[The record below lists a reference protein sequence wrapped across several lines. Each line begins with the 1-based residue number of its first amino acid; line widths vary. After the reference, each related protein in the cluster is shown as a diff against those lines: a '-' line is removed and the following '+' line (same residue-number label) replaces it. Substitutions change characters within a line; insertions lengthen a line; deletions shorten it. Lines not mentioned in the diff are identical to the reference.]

1 MLTVIVT
8 GGIGSGKSAVCALLR
23 KRGIPVYDSDSRV
36 KELYVCRRSLV
47 PRLEKALG
55 SPLRQADGTL
65 DKARLAALIFSD
77 EAARETLESIVYPIL
92 LEDFKRWRSRQKAP
106 FVVLESAIILTKPV
120 FDGLADAVVLVEAPD
135 ELRIQRTMHR
145 DGTTRKEVLQRMKAQ
160 SVPEAKTGYIRLEN
174 NGGLE
179 ALSDKVNQL
188 FFDKNG
194 YICKLITSTH
204 FEPEGRK

>member
-120 FDGLADAVVLVEAPD
+120 FDGLADAVVLVDAPE
-135 ELRIQRTMHR
+135 ELRIQRTMQR
-145 DGTTRKEVLQRMKAQ
+145 DGL
-160 SVPEAKTGYIRLEN
+160 S
-174 NGGLE
+174 LE
-179 ALSDKVNQL
+179 AVQRRISAQDIPMEKVDVTLMNDGTLEDLSAAVERV
-188 FFDKNG
+188 FFDKNS
-194 YICKLITSTH
+194 YICKIL
-204 FEPEGRK
+204 ED

>member
-55 SPLRQADGTL
+55 SPLREADGTL

-92 LEDFKRWRSRQKAP
+92 LKDFQRWRSRQKAP
-106 FVVLESAIILTKPV
+106 FVVLESAIILSKPV
-120 FDGLADAVVLVEAPD
+120 FDGLADAVVLVEAPE
-135 ELRIQRTMHR
+135 ELRIQRTMQR
-145 DGTTRKEVLQRMKAQ
+145 DGL
-160 SVPEAKTGYIRLEN
+160 S
-174 NGGLE
+174 LE
-179 ALSDKVNQL
+179 AVQRRISAQDIPMEKVDVTLMNDGTLEDLSAAVERV
-188 FFDKNG
+188 FFDKNS
-194 YICKLITSTH
+194 YICKIL
-204 FEPEGRK
+204 ED

>member
-36 KELYVCRRSLV
+36 KELYASRRSLV

-92 LEDFKRWRSRQKAP
+92 LKDFQRWRDRQKAP
-106 FVVLESAIILTKPV
+106 FVVLESAIILSKPV
-120 FDGLADAVVLVEAPD
+120 FDGLAGAVVLVDAPED
-135 ELRIQRTMHR
+135 IRIQRVMQR
-145 DGTTRKEVLQRMKAQ
+145 DGLSREAIVRRLSAQ
-160 SVPEAKTGYIRLEN
+160 SLPLEKVDVILPN
-174 NGGLE
+174 SGSSE
-179 ALSDKVNQL
+179 ELSAAVDHV
-188 FFDKNG
+188 FFEKYS
-194 YICKLITSTH
+194 YICKLL
-204 FEPEGRK
+204 ED

>member
-106 FVVLESAIILTKPV
+106 FVVLESAIILSKPV
-120 FDGLADAVVLVEAPD
+120 FDGLADAVVLVDAPD
-135 ELRIQRTMHR
+135 ELRIQRTMQR
-145 DGTTRKEVLQRMKAQ
+145 DGL
-160 SVPEAKTGYIRLEN
+160 S
-174 NGGLE
+174 LE
-179 ALSDKVNQL
+179 AVQRRISAQDIPMEKADVTLMNDGKLEDLSAAVERV
-188 FFDKNG
+188 FFDKNS
-194 YICKLITSTH
+194 YICKIL
-204 FEPEGRK
+204 ED

>member
-65 DKARLAALIFSD
+65 DKACLAALIFSD

-92 LEDFKRWRSRQKAP
+92 LKDFQSWRSRQKAP

-120 FDGLADAVVLVEAPD
+120 FDGLADAVVLVDAPD
-135 ELRIQRTMHR
+135 ELRIQRTMQR
-145 DGTTRKEVLQRMKAQ
+145 DGL
-160 SVPEAKTGYIRLEN
+160 S
-174 NGGLE
+174 LE
-179 ALSDKVNQL
+179 AVLRRISAQDIPMEKVDVTLMNDGTLEDLSAAVERV
-188 FFDKNG
+188 FFDKNS
-194 YICKLITSTH
+194 YICKIL
-204 FEPEGRK
+204 ED

>member
-55 SPLRQADGTL
+55 SPLRKADGTL

-92 LEDFKRWRSRQKAP
+92 LKDFQRWRSRQKAP
-106 FVVLESAIILTKPV
+106 FVVLESAIILSKPV
-120 FDGLADAVVLVEAPD
+120 FDGLADAVVLVETPE
-135 ELRIQRTMHR
+135 ELRIQRTMQR
-145 DGTTRKEVLQRMKAQ
+145 DGL
-160 SVPEAKTGYIRLEN
+160 S
-174 NGGLE
+174 LE
-179 ALSDKVNQL
+179 AVQRRISAQDIPMEKVDVTLMNDGTLEDLSAAVERV
-188 FFDKNG
+188 FFDKNS
-194 YICKLITSTH
+194 YICKIL
-204 FEPEGRK
+204 ED

>member
-36 KELYVCRRSLV
+36 KELYASRRSLV

-92 LEDFKRWRSRQKAP
+92 LKDFQRWRSRQKAP
-106 FVVLESAIILTKPV
+106 FVVLESAIILSKPV
-120 FDGLADAVVLVEAPD
+120 FDGLAGAVVLVDAPED
-135 ELRIQRTMHR
+135 LRIQRVMQR
-145 DGTTRKEVLQRMKAQ
+145 DGLSREAVVRRLSAQ
-160 SVPEAKTGYIRLEN
+160 SLPLEKVDVILP
-174 NGGLE
+174 NGGSSQE
-179 ALSDKVNQL
+179 LSAAVDHV
-188 FFDKNG
+188 FFEKNS
-194 YICKLITSTH
+194 YICKLL
-204 FEPEGRK
+204 ED